1 MKKLS
6 LVAAALAVAALPALA
21 SAQGPAT
28 ATATVNA
35 SATVVADLTATTTH
49 QLKFG
54 NLALGA
60 SSTLAASGASQSALS
75 GLTTAGLG
83 QVQVNHNSNVGVAAT
98 VPAVLTNTVTG
109 QTLGFSATCATAA
122 TSGGTGAAVAS
133 CASFSFNAAA
143 PGTVQSSYVL
153 VGGTVTGS
161 AAAGIGTFAGDV
173 VFTFTATN

>member
-21 SAQGPAT
+21 RAQT
-28 ATATVNA
+28 TATVNA
-35 SATVVADLTATTTH
+35 SATVVADLTAATTH

-60 SSTLAASGASQSALS
+60 SSTLAASGASQAALS

-98 VPAVLTNTVTG
+98 VPAVLTNSVTG
-109 QTLGFSATCATAA
+109 QTLGFSATCALAT
-122 TSGGTGAAVAS
+122 TSGGAGTAVPS

-143 PGTVQSSYVL
+143 PGTLQSSYVL

-161 AAAGIGTFAGDV
+161 AAAGIGTFAGDL